1 MSPDRD
7 SQRPNIVVILS
18 DDHGYA
24 DRGATG
30 IHCEVHTPALDRIAA
45 EGLTCTDAYVTAP
58 ICSPSRAGIISG
70 RYQQRWGGLWF
81 DSASFPP
88 DDPANA
94 PSLAEALQQQG
105 YRTGYFGKVHYGPE
119 QVGDRACPPHH
130 GFEET
135 AYGLA
140 GQSMGRLNYLHHS
153 TASQQAYGD
162 AAVPMAVQPLL
173 SGDEPLEYEGFLTA
187 ELGRRAREFIGR
199 SNTPAPDDHD
209 VGDHDADDHDG
220 RPYFCMIA
228 FNAVHNFC
236 WQLPAEELARRGLP
250 PYADWDP
257 NSGSSYGDWYDDAIV
272 PNLPHGREYYL
283 AQLELMDAE
292 IGRVLDQL
300 DAMGDRDNTI
310 VVYLTDNGGS
320 TCNFGDNTPL
330 RGTKYTL
337 WEGGI
342 RVPFLVRW
350 PGRVEPGS
358 QRTALTSSL
367 DLYPTLLA
375 AAGADPG
382 AYAHSDGLDLLADG
396 AGHPELHWDCGFQWA
411 VRAGDLKL
419 SFVDDTPNVAHLA
432 AYEHAPIRPGL
443 RLADL
448 ADDPAE
454 QRDLSADRPDR
465 VADLTDRHRAW
476 RREVGLPERSPQS

>member
-1 MSPDRD
+1 MSAA
-7 SQRPNIVVILS
+7 QPNIILIVS

-30 IHCEVHTPALDRIAA
+30 LHPDLNTPALDRLAT
-45 EGLTCTDAYVTAP
+45 EGMTCTDAYVTAP

-81 DSASFPP
+81 DSAAFPP
-88 DDPANA
+88 DDPGSA
-94 PSLAEALQQQG
+94 PSLAEALRQQG
-105 YRTGYFGKVHYGPE
+105 YRTGYFGKVHYGSE

-130 GFEET
+130 GFEQT

-153 TASQQAYGD
+153 RASQQEYGE
-162 AAVPMAVQPLL
+162 AAMPMAVQPLL
-173 SGDEPLEYEGFLTA
+173 DGDEPLEYEGFLTE
-187 ELGRRAREFIGR
+187 ELGRRAREFIAGA
-199 SNTPAPDDHD
+199 SSPGSTTTDDHD
-209 VGDHDADDHDG
+209 D

-236 WQLPAEELARRGLP
+236 WQLPAEELERRGLP
-250 PYADWDP
+250 AYSDWDP
-257 NSGSSYGDWYDDAIV
+257 NSGTSYGEWYDDAIV
-272 PNLPHGREYYL
+272 PNLPHGRDYYL

-292 IGRVLDQL
+292 IGLLLDQL
-300 DAMGDRDNTI
+300 DARGEADNTI

-320 TCNFGDNTPL
+320 TCNYGDNSPL

-350 PGRVEPGS
+350 PQRVEAGS
-358 QRTALTSSL
+358 RRSALTSSL

-375 AAGADPG
+375 AAGALS
-382 AYAHSDGLDLLADG
+382 ATYAHSDGIDLLSDPDG
-396 AGHPELHWDCGFQWA
+396 HDELHWDCGFQWA
-411 VRAGDLKL
+411 VRSGDFKL
-419 SFVDDTPNVAHLA
+419 SYVDGAAPNVIHLA
-432 AYEHAPIRPGL
+432 DYEHAPIEGGL

-448 ADDPAE
+448 AADPGE
-454 QRDLSADRPDR
+454 ERDLAAGQPGR
-465 VADLTDRHRAW
+465 VAELRRRHQDW
-476 RREVGLPERSPQS
+476 RREVGLPELPVPAGS